1 MGGKEKAIIFNT
13 DMVRAILEGRKTMDR
28 RVMIPAK
35 RNHRGFKQGDGLW
48 IDGYKAEDK
57 PNGHIKDYS
66 VSSAWQRKDYYIKEF
81 APYKPGD
88 ILWVRETWAAWC
100 DECDSNQGTG
110 YRDATCAYGDCN
122 RYVYKADDNGCPG
135 GKWRPST
142 HMPREAARL
151 FLEVKN
157 VQVEMLQD
165 ITEHN
170 ARLEGCIDSHD
181 KICDGKF
188 DDVTE
193 FYLTAKDAFIEL
205 WDSINA
211 KRGYPFESNPWVWVI
226 TFERVGGTASTTPP
240 YRGWSL

>member
-1 MGGKEKAIIFNT
+1 MKPIIFST
-13 DMVRAILEGRKTMDR
+13 PMVQAILDGRKTQTR
-28 RVMIPAK
+28 RV
-35 RNHRGFKQGDGLW
+35 
-48 IDGYKAEDK
+48 
-57 PNGHIKDYS
+57 IKD
-66 VSSAWQRKDYYIKEF
+66 KDITNWFDIDVDGKPIAYIDQETGDSYPPTHRAK
-81 APYKPGD
+81 YQPGD
-88 ILWVRETWAAWC
+88 ILWVRETWAARC

-226 TFERVGGTASTTPP
+226 TFERVGGTA
-240 YRGWSL
+240 

>member
-28 RVMIPAK
+28 RVMKPAK

-88 ILWVRETWAAWC
+88 ILWVRETWAARC

-110 YRDATCAYGDCN
+110 YKDATCAYGDCN

-151 FLEVKN
+151 FLKVTSVK
-157 VQVEMLQD
+157 VERVQD
-165 ITEHN
+165 ITPKNIAAEGLPSFICHPEHEYYKN
-170 ARLEGCIDSHD
+170 VCGDNWLGFEWFR
-181 KICDGKF
+181 
-188 DDVTE
+188 
-193 FYLTAKDAFIEL
+193 EL
-205 WDSINA
+205 WDGINS
-211 KRGYPFESNPWVWVI
+211 KRGYGWDTNPWVWVI
-226 TFERVGGTASTTPP
+226 EFEKISKEEAER
-240 YRGWSL
+240 